1 MNGPAANKPRRFVL
15 LLTLAV
21 VAFVADFASKEIVL
35 AQLLPGETVSVV
47 GELLRLTLVFNSG
60 AAFSIGTGM
69 TWLFT
74 LIASVVAIYIVR
86 VGRNLRSTGWAI
98 ALGLILGGATGNL
111 YDRFFRPP
119 GPLYGEVVDWIQLPN
134 WPVFN
139 LADSCIVV
147 GGVLAVVLAFRGINI
162 DGTRESDAE
171 ADTGDNGTG
180 EGNGQDESAATP
192 TAPEGPAADE
202 TEAADTDASEQHRA
216 RDNGADEGDRT

>member
-1 MNGPAANKPRRFVL
+1 M
-15 LLTLAV
+15 LTLAL
-21 VAFVADFASKEIVL
+21 VAFVADFATKEIVL

-60 AAFSIGTGM
+60 AAFSIGTGV

-86 VGRNLRSTGWAI
+86 VGRRLRSTGWAI

-171 ADTGDNGTG
+171 TDTEDNGTV
-180 EGNGQDESAATP
+180 EGSGKGGSPDIPA
-192 TAPEGPAADE
+192 APEGPTASEARKADE
-202 TEAADTDASEQHRA
+202 DASEQDRA
-216 RDNGADEGDRT
+216 RDNGADKGDRT